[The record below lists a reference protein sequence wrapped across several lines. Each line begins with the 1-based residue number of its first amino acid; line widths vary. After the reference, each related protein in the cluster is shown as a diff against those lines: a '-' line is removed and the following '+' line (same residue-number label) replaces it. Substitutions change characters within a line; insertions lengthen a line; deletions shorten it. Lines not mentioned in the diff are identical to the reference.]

1 MANVFTDPISGN
13 TRFAGTVTV
22 DNINIRG
29 ITLGSTSLSSNTVWF
44 PGTAIQWTQV
54 VAPNLPQFTLPAGGV
69 MAYTRQTGAYR
80 WTNND
85 LVYTLN
91 IAGTLTSATTTN
103 TGDYIVN
110 LPYPVDT
117 TVYDSPTII
126 GEFWLSSAYN
136 ETSNIYKAY
145 AKTITGNTSNVAIR
159 VLAGTA
165 DETMSVITSNIALT
179 LQGTVTYNT
188 SSINQIGLTPVAT
201 LPDMFYQDTTGRFS
215 VNSNLPPRARIDLY
229 QNSNT
234 PALIVDQYGAGD
246 PIQLRSAGQT
256 KMRITPTGNL
266 DLTGT
271 FLAPV
276 SGAPH
281 VAFNGSAA
289 NSNVFLTWLQR
300 TTQTLAGSWWQSAE
314 VPRYSSVPISPAPAN
329 GAYIGGVLLPDG
341 RVVFVPN
348 NATTIGLFNT
358 MTNTYSTI
366 LAGTPGGFAYSGGVL
381 LPDGRVVF
389 VPRLATTIGLFNP
402 ATNAYSTIIMSPAPL
417 SDAYL
422 GGVLIPDGRVVFVP
436 RNATT
441 IGIFNPTTNS
451 YSTISGAPG
460 SRAYVGGVLLP
471 DGRVVF
477 VPSDGTT
484 IGLFNPINNTY
495 STISGAPGNDTYR
508 GGVLLTDGRVVF
520 VPYNG
525 TNIGLFNPITNTYS
539 TVIMSP
545 TPPAGSY
552 YSGVLLPDGRVAF
565 VPGNTTTIG
574 IFNPA
579 TDTYSTILG
588 APGGT
593 FAYQGGTLLPDGRV
607 LFVPF
612 SATTNIGILSGFP
625 APPRELC
632 YHPCFNKL

>member
-1 MANVFTDPISGN
+1 MASVFTDPISGN
-13 TRFAGTVTV
+13 TQITGSVTV
-22 DNINIRG
+22 DNISIRG
-29 ITLGSTSLSSNTVWF
+29 LTLGATTLSSNAIWLPST
-44 PGTAIQWTQV
+44 TAQWNQV
-54 VAPNLPQFTLPAGGV
+54 FSPNLPTFTLPAGGV
-69 MAYTRQTGAYR
+69 MSYARQKGLYR
-80 WTNND
+80 WTGND
-85 LVYTLN
+85 LVYTIN
-91 IAGTLTSATTTN
+91 VAGTLTSATTSN
-103 TGDYIVN
+103 LGDFTLNV
-110 LPYPVDT
+110 PYPINT
-117 TVYDSPTII
+117 ATYSTSTII
-126 GEFWLSSAYN
+126 GELWLSSVYQN
-136 ETSNIYKAY
+136 TSNIYKAY
-145 AKTITGNTSNVAIR
+145 AKTIPTNTNSVAIR
-159 VLAGTA
+159 VLTGTA
-165 DETMSVITSNIALT
+165 DETMSTIRANTGLT
-179 LQGTVTYNT
+179 LQGTMTYNT
-188 SSINQIGLTPVAT
+188 TSFNQTGGVPAT
-201 LPDMFYQDTTGRFS
+201 YVPAMFYQNTAGQVS
-215 VNSNLPPRARIDLY
+215 VNSNMPPRARLDIY
-229 QNSNT
+229 ENSNT
-234 PALIVDQYGAGD
+234 PALIADQYGSGD
-246 PIQLRSAGQT
+246 ALQVRIGGQT
-256 KMRITPTGNL
+256 KLLVDAQGNL
-266 DLTGT
+266 DLPGGI

-300 TTQTLAGSWWQSAE
+300 TTTTLAGSWWQDAATP
-314 VPRYSSVPISPAPAN
+314 VYSSVAISPAPAS

-348 NATTIGLFNT
+348 NATTIGIFNT

-366 LAGTPGGFAYSGGVL
+366 LAGTPGNFAYSGGVL

-389 VPRLATTIGLFNP
+389 VPRLATTIGIFNP
-402 ATNAYSTIIMSPAPL
+402 ATNAYSTITMSPAPL

-422 GGVLIPDGRVVFVP
+422 GGVLLPDGRVVFVP

-451 YSTISGAPG
+451 YSTVSGAPG
-460 SRAYVGGVLLP
+460 SLAYVGGVLLP

-477 VPSDGTT
+477 VPSGATT

-508 GGVLLTDGRVVF
+508 GGVLLPDGRVVF

-579 TDTYSTILG
+579 TNTYSTILG
-588 APGGT
+588 APGT
-593 FAYQGGTLLPDGRV
+593 LAYQGGTLLSDGRV

-612 SATTNIGILSGFP
+612 SATTNIGILSGFS